1 MTDTEF
7 AEIVNRTKLTV
18 LSAIEKNLYPRFYHA
33 IDDVVQETYLRA
45 FRSLSSGLFRGDSS
59 TSTWLYVIARNE
71 SLRMNKKLRREE
83 EKFERSVDAWD
94 TAGGNEDEPQYSV
107 EEIQRAIN
115 LLPVKY
121 RVVMESVYRGLSLR
135 EIAESQDLRHGT
147 VKSRA
152 ARGREMLYKLLQEE
166 YYETR

>member
-1 MTDTEF
+1 MTDIEF
-7 AEIVNRTKLTV
+7 AEIVNLTKGTV
-18 LSAIEKNLYPRFYHA
+18 LSAVEKTLYPRFYHA

-94 TAGGNEDEPQYSV
+94 NTAGKNEDDSPYSA

-115 LLPVKY
+115 LLPAKY
-121 RVVMESVYRGLSLR
+121 RVVMESVYNGSSLR

-152 ARGREMLYKLLQEE
+152 ARGREMLYKLLQGGIL
-166 YYETR
+166 